1 MLGCFAV
8 AGWSSGLSAVIPLPE
23 VFSIEAA
30 VVVAGREVEVVPVA
44 VFFSLE
50 AET

>member
-1 MLGCFAV
+1 MG
-8 AGWSSGLSAVIPLPE
+8 GWSSGLSAVIPLLE
-23 VFSIEAA
+23 VFSVKAA
-30 VVVAGREVEVVPVA
+30 VVVVDREVKVVPID